1 LAEPNIAVLIDFEN
15 VGIDNIQSLFDELSD
30 VGRVIVKRAYA
41 NWATQTSNSRKQSQL
56 MEMSI
61 QPVHQFHSNKSGKN
75 SSDIR
80 MVVDAMDLMHSLSV
94 DVFVIVSADSDFL
107 PLVVKLREEGKTVIG
122 SGMRKAVSHNLVQA
136 CDRYIYLD
144 TKQGP
149 ISTQPSNNTKNSDP
163 RSVLVRAFEA
173 SSKDGRIE
181 GSRLFLSMQRLDP
194 GFHYKNQ
201 GFASF
206 GQFLQSY
213 TDLVNT
219 TRRTEGDLIVE
230 LNTLAGN
237 SDNIVRP
244 KKKLNESIPTYSKN
258 PGKSALNP
266 NSNENLQNFKKDN
279 SVSNVWDVKIHDT
292 WIARGTE
299 DIASKSAA
307 TDAAKVLGT
316 GTLSNSQYKTLKKLI
331 SSSTLL
337 QRYWKPDSQKVTRLR
352 SPR

>member
-61 QPVHQFHSNKSGKN
+61 QPVHQFNSNKSGKN

-80 MVVDAMDLMHSLSV
+80 MVVDAMELMHSLSV

-144 TKQGP
+144 TKTRPITTQRVNNGP
-149 ISTQPSNNTKNSDP
+149 STDN
-163 RSVLVRAFEA
+163 RGILLRAFEA
-173 SSKDGRIE
+173 SSKDGRTE
-181 GSRLFLSMQRLDP
+181 GSRLFQSMQRLDP

-213 TDLVNT
+213 TDVINT

-230 LNTLAGN
+230 LNTAAN
-237 SDNIVRP
+237 SAHTNPDT
-244 KKKLNESIPTYSKN
+244 KKELNRTVPNNSRRITNSVPNTVKNETIQPT
-258 PGKSALNP
+258 
-266 NSNENLQNFKKDN
+266 KKDN
-279 SVSNVWDVKIHDT
+279 SVSNVWDVKIHDL
-292 WIARGTE
+292 WISRGTE

-307 TDAAKVLGT
+307 TDAAKILGT
-316 GTLSNSQYKTLKKLI
+316 GTLQNSQYKTLRKLI

-337 QRYWKPDSQKVTRLR
+337 QRYWKPDSQKVIRIR